1 MSNRLPKLLLLLA
14 VTVAIAVA
22 ASPVGT
28 LTSTG
33 AVTVSGESL
42 PAQGV
47 PSWPVVSGDEIIT
60 EKGGTAVLSSA
71 AARVEIREGS
81 QVKLGEDHVRLQ
93 GGAVG
98 ADNYSVR
105 FGDYT
110 ARPKDPQAGRSWFV
124 VADRGGKQLVAAHR
138 GDVVIRGGDTAP
150 ILVPEGSYAL
160 PPAGR
165 REQDNDRDRGGGAA
179 KAGSSGGWT
188 FGSLSHGQ
196 SVALVLGLGAAGTA
210 GAIVGLTG
218 DEDQVAPP
226 PPRSP

>member
-28 LTSTG
+28 VTSTG

-60 EKGGTAVLSSA
+60 EEGGTAVLLSA

-81 QVKLGEDHVRLQ
+81 QVKLGEDHVRLES
-93 GGAVG
+93 GAVG

-138 GDVVIRGGDTAP
+138 GDVIIRGGETGSV
-150 ILVPEGSYAL
+150 LVPAGSYAL

-165 REQDNDRDRGGGAA
+165 REQDSGGTSGGGAA
-179 KAGSSGGWT
+179 TAGSSGGWT
-188 FGSLSHGQ
+188 IGSLSHGQ
-196 SVALVLGLGAAGTA
+196 SVALILGLGAAGTA

-218 DEDQVAPP
+218 EDQVAPP